1 MFTRV
6 PPLLSPL
13 KLSQNAFVKAE
24 FEENKCDEITS
35 AKKANL
41 APQIDEVKELS
52 FPTAQSNS
60 DVVPPPAFNNDGNF
74 AGLKS
79 TRHCKLDFGK
89 LDKPRQ
95 EALLQLWKTK
105 VRTHSGHH
113 SSAQT
118 PSTPNLMLDKINLN
132 SGTTEGNGWE
142 QQAMTQN
149 DLFQDQSTQS
159 YPAPNYMHNS
169 LSVDELKTK
178 SYEHRPNRV
187 IMSNKTANIQVNAI
201 IQL

>member
-1 MFTRV
+1 M
-6 PPLLSPL
+6 
-13 KLSQNAFVKAE
+13 
-24 FEENKCDEITS
+24 
-35 AKKANL
+35 
-41 APQIDEVKELS
+41 
-52 FPTAQSNS
+52 
-60 DVVPPPAFNNDGNF
+60 PPPAFNNDESF
-74 AGLKS
+74 AGVKSTS

-105 VRTHSGHH
+105 MRTHSGHH

-118 PSTPNLMLDKINLN
+118 PSTQNLMLDEMNT
-132 SGTTEGNGWE
+132 GTTEVNGCE

-159 YPAPNYMHNS
+159 YPDPNYMHNS

>member
-1 MFTRV
+1 M
-6 PPLLSPL
+6 
-13 KLSQNAFVKAE
+13 
-24 FEENKCDEITS
+24 
-35 AKKANL
+35 
-41 APQIDEVKELS
+41 
-52 FPTAQSNS
+52 
-60 DVVPPPAFNNDGNF
+60 PPPAFNNDESF
-74 AGLKS
+74 AGVKS

-118 PSTPNLMLDKINLN
+118 PSTQNLMLDEMNT
-132 SGTTEGNGWE
+132 GTTEGNGCE

-149 DLFQDQSTQS
+149 DLPQDQSTQS
-159 YPAPNYMHNS
+159 YPDPNYMHNS
-169 LSVDELKTK
+169 LSVDELITK
-178 SYEHRPNRV
+178 SYEHRP
-187 IMSNKTANIQVNAI
+187 MSNKTANIQVNAI